1 MKLSISKN
9 ANPNYLAKIVKISD
23 FKPHP
28 NADGLK
34 LATVDGCVISTS
46 IDTQPGIFIYF
57 PLECQIAQS
66 YLEANNMFREKTLNE
81 DKEKTGFFEE
91 NRRVRC
97 IKLRGLTSEGLIMP
111 ISSLYPSFS
120 REMNILNE
128 NCNDYIG
135 VEFDTI
141 DDKLFVK
148 KYIPKN
154 LRTPGTPGLRNRNKE
169 KKYEEL
175 IIEDQFRFHI
185 NTEQLK
191 GNIDKVNLDD
201 VIQITHKFHGTSGIF
216 CNLLVK
222 RRLSWYQK
230 IMKLFGADVVNTEYK
245 KFCSSRKVIK
255 DPVLNKGLQQG
266 YYNID
271 IWNLALDVLKP
282 YLDSGMTI
290 YAEIVGYLPNG
301 TMIQKDYTYGCEY
314 KPEVYEYSKMTPQQM
329 YDKNLFKIYIY
340 RITYTNIDGK
350 VFEMSARNL
359 QQYCKEKGLVS
370 VIEDYYGTV
379 DQFLD
384 CNGVKSIDLAFSG
397 RDWKDLFIEL
407 LSSKYLEKPCIYNNK
422 TVPAEGIVLRIDK
435 PKFEAYKLKSL
446 AFYSRETA
454 LLDKGEIDIETK
466 ES

>member
-1 MKLSISKN
+1 MPEDL
-9 ANPNYLAKIVKISD
+9 
-23 FKPHP
+23 
-28 NADGLK
+28 G
-34 LATVDGCVISTS
+34 
-46 IDTQPGIFIYF
+46 GI
-57 PLECQIAQS
+57 
-66 YLEANNMFREKTLNE
+66 
-81 DKEKTGFFEE
+81 
-91 NRRVRC
+91 
-97 IKLRGLTSEGLIMP
+97 
-111 ISSLYPSFS
+111 
-120 REMNILNE
+120 
-128 NCNDYIG
+128 IG

-141 DDKLFVK
+141 DGILFVK
-148 KYIPKN
+148 KYIPKCN
-154 LRTPGTPGLRNRNKE
+154 KPNNSESNSKSKNRE
-169 KKYEEL
+169 QKYEEL
-175 IIEDQFRFHI
+175 IVEDQFRFHI
-185 NTEQLK
+185 TTEQLK
-191 GNIDKVNLDD
+191 KNIDKVDLDD

-230 IMKLFGADVVNTEYK
+230 IMKLFGADIVNTEYK

-282 YLDSGMTI
+282 YLDSSMTI

>member
-9 ANPNYLAKIVKISD
+9 ANPNYLAKIVEISD

-28 NADGLK
+28 NADRLK

-57 PLECQIAQS
+57 PLECQINQE
-66 YLEANNMFREKTLNE
+66 YLSKNNLFRDSTLNS
-81 DKEKTGFFEE
+81 DPEKKGFFEE

-97 IKLRGLTSEGLIMP
+97 IKFRGLASEGLIMP
-111 ISSLYPSFS
+111 LSSLYNFIDGKDIMAIGDNVINQ
-120 REMNILNE
+120 EFDAVDNIL
-128 NCNDYIG
+128 
-135 VEFDTI
+135 
-141 DDKLFVK
+141 LVK
-148 KYIPKN
+148 KYIPKCN
-154 LRTPGTPGLRNRNKE
+154 KLNNSESNSKSRNRE
-169 KKYEEL
+169 QKYEEL
-175 IIEDQFRFHI
+175 IVEDQFRFHI
-185 NTEQLK
+185 DTEQLK
-191 GNIDKVNLDD
+191 RNIDKVNLDD
-201 VIQITHKFHGTSGIF
+201 VVQITHKFHGTSGIF

-222 RRLSWYQK
+222 RRLPWHQK
-230 IMKLFGADVVNTEYK
+230 IMKLFGADVVTTEYK

-407 LSSKYLEKPCIYNNK
+407 LSNKYLEKPCIYNNN
-422 TVPAEGIVLRIDK
+422 TVPAEEIVLRIDK